1 MAIFVAQGDLQKS
14 AIQVNKGALLK
25 DEGLKQN
32 DLFSAIKRN
41 AISASTVKVIVYN
54 IIIRIRNNAI
64 TEFRKTQIKT
74 SDSTC
79 KIT

>member
-1 MAIFVAQGDLQKS
+1 MHCL
-14 AIQVNKGALLK
+14 N
-25 DEGLKQN
+25 EN
-32 DLFSAIKRN
+32 DLVSAIKRN